1 MGERDYF
8 GYEIIQI
15 YENLFDYCIFLFFNF
30 RYFRSSFFS
39 KSCVETGATNID
51 TLCNCELSPASS
63 RNLRSRFVLPFSVK
77 KIELIMRNEKST
89 N

>member
-1 MGERDYF
+1 MREGDYF

-15 YENLFDYCIFLFFNF
+15 YENLFDYCIFLLFLLLFLF
-30 RYFRSSFFS
+30 
-39 KSCVETGATNID
+39 CVETGATNID